1 MVVSGQGVQPASAA
15 ASETLGPRD
24 LVECAGALLN
34 IGAVKEARDIL
45 RYLIASQQADGHWY
59 QNQWLGGNSF
69 WNGIQLDETAF
80 PVLLAAYLAEREMLG
95 DINVSD
101 MVRKALGYLIQ
112 HGPSSEQD
120 RWEEQAGFNT
130 FTLAACIAALV
141 AGSRFLDSDMA
152 DYTLAIADYWNSRLE
167 DWTLLRNTRLSK
179 KYEVGAYYTRVAPA
193 SKITDADAISPVF
206 PVCNSADSAGI
217 LMEEHIGTDFL
228 QLVRFGLR
236 SADDESIT
244 DSLRII
250 DRLLKVDT
258 PYGPVWKRYNGD
270 GYGEKEDGS
279 AYDGSGRGRA
289 WPLLTGERGH
299 YELAAGRDALLYL
312 RTMCESAT
320 GIGMLPEQVWDEQDM
335 PEHNLFFGQPTGSA
349 MPLAW
354 TNAEFIKLVLS
365 VQEKRIVDRP
375 ESVWN
380 RYHGKRPETNLAH
393 WTPAATVTQIK
404 PGQDLMIWLP
414 QSANIQFTF
423 DDWVNIKNKVTVD
436 TGLGMHAATLVTQA
450 LCAGTQ
456 ICFTWKNI
464 LTNDWTGINY
474 SIKIT

>member
-1 MVVSGQGVQPASAA
+1 MTWQWDEAGPGNVALMGRIDGQCVLALGFGGSKGSAA
-15 ASETLGPRD
+15 TLARAALIQSFDKVLKEYEDGWRRWHKQLKYMPRIKNFSAEIRQQFSVSAMVLKTHMDHVYPGAMVASLSIPWGQIRDERGGYHLVWPRD

-193 SKITDADAISPVF
+193 SKITDTDAISPVF

-270 GYGEKEDGS
+270 GYGEKEDGLN
-279 AYDGSGRGRA
+279 GWIQG
-289 WPLLTGERGH
+289 
-299 YELAAGRDALLYL
+299 
-312 RTMCESAT
+312 
-320 GIGMLPEQVWDEQDM
+320 
-335 PEHNLFFGQPTGSA
+335 
-349 MPLAW
+349 W
-354 TNAEFIKLVLS
+354 TNHS
-365 VQEKRIVDRP
+365 R
-375 ESVWN
+375 
-380 RYHGKRPETNLAH
+380 
-393 WTPAATVTQIK
+393 
-404 PGQDLMIWLP
+404 
-414 QSANIQFTF
+414 
-423 DDWVNIKNKVTVD
+423 
-436 TGLGMHAATLVTQA
+436 
-450 LCAGTQ
+450 
-456 ICFTWKNI
+456 
-464 LTNDWTGINY
+464 
-474 SIKIT
+474 